1 MLADI
6 VLFDCR
12 GQVVMRISNFKAKRA
27 TRAAVMAMSGVGAVL
42 GSLFEPHF
50 VERALPVSPKLLAN
64 GQIAILQRPWASL
77 DTRHA
82 YEKRNLDKQKHAGE
96 SSCAR
101 DRRRGIVVF
110 PAVVLDEEKDDKS
123 CINKNRDKLV
133 QAFCNF
139 RDSFDSVLTGRR
151 LKSGKHYW
159 PNICCKE
166 ESDAGKDSCIDPSG
180 KIKREP
186 CAVCGKEKAQAH
198 HEDYSKHL
206 DVVWLCTR
214 HHADRHIYLR
224 DQEALGIAPVK
235 IKTFIGGAKRR
246 FISESLR
253 ATRLSLAL

>member
-1 MLADI
+1 MKKCFKCGVIKGRGEFYKHPQMADGLLGKCKECNKKDTNERYLLKLQDP
-6 VLFDCR
+6 VWANKERKRQREKERRRRESGL
-12 GQVVMRISNFKAKRA
+12 VKKYKKAQYVRPKA
-27 TRAAVMAMSGVGAVL
+27 NAALGAAV
-42 GSLFEPHF
+42 
-50 VERALPVSPKLLAN
+50 K
-64 GQIAILQRPWASL
+64 
-77 DTRHA
+77 
-82 YEKRNLDKQKHAGE
+82 
-96 SSCAR
+96 
-101 DRRRGIVVF
+101 
-110 PAVVLDEEKDDKS
+110 
-123 CINKNRDKLV
+123 
-133 QAFCNF
+133 
-139 RDSFDSVLTGRR
+139 
-151 LKSGKHYW
+151 
-159 PNICCKE
+159 
-166 ESDAGKDSCIDPSG
+166 SG